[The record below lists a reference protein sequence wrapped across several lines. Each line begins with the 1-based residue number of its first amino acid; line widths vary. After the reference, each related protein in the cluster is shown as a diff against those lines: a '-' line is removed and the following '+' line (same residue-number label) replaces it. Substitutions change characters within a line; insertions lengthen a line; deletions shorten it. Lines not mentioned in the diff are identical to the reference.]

1 MAEAKQG
8 IDLILLYRVR
18 SKATEEAAWKMAFQT
33 EHENSK
39 SRSADTT
46 PTKDGGIITL
56 GEIEYTLT
64 GTSIVAK
71 GDPHVDEMDEAF
83 DNGEVIE
90 VWEIDKAE
98 KGTGENANKY
108 KAKYAQAY
116 LTSFGWTPAAEDAL
130 ELSQEFGVFG
140 RQQKGY
146 ATLTDEQAEVV
157 QYAFTDTV
165 KQTPEG

>member
-1 MAEAKQG
+1 MAEAKKG
-8 IDLILLYRVR
+8 IDLILLYRIK

-39 SRSADTT
+39 SRSADVT
-46 PTKDGGIITL
+46 PTKDGGIIAL
-56 GEIEYTLT
+56 GDIEYTLT
-64 GTSIVAK
+64 GTSIAAK
-71 GDPHVDEMDEAF
+71 GDSHIDELDNAF

-98 KGTGENANKY
+98 RGTAENAEKY

-116 LTSFGWTPAAEDAL
+116 LTSFGWTPGAEDAL
-130 ELSQEFGVFG
+130 ELSLEFGVFG

-146 ATLTDEQAEVV
+146 ATLTEDQAQVV
-157 QYAFTDTV
+157 QYVFTDTV
-165 KQTPEG
+165 KATPEG